1 MRILRDLGGAGW
13 ISLGTILGQALI
25 YLATPFIAR
34 LYGPAALGAAT
45 IFLATAS
52 ILVPLLTLRME
63 FLIPSASEAEARWI
77 SRRALKLVLCG
88 SFIASVVYSVSIESF
103 DVWNS
108 LAFWVTSGSLAA
120 AAVSIQMLVRQEK
133 FRRIGLGKVANGVGQ
148 VGVQIP
154 VGVFFPASRGIEFG
168 FAAGYLATWG
178 VQAFGARTQRP
189 RERIRRARRRAL
201 MGSAYKLAIAG
212 IMNAICVW
220 SILIS
225 ISVFG
230 SVEDAGVF
238 SAVQRLLVTPVG
250 LVTASLLPV
259 VTGGVAHAVRS
270 SQPYAHVLKKWLLL
284 LTPIS
289 LVAGVVLVFI
299 PEALLLRILGEEFRG
314 AGSYLAALVPMIV
327 AQILA
332 GPLGQLLVATG
343 HSTAQLFWDSGRFVL
358 IVVAASVCGSLG
370 VGSVAMT
377 WILSMIFASS
387 YVVFVLLV
395 IVFAKRGGFPP
406 TSLPDQ

>member
-1 MRILRDLGGAGW
+1 M
-13 ISLGTILGQALI
+13 
-25 YLATPFIAR
+25 
-34 LYGPAALGAAT
+34 
-45 IFLATAS
+45 
-52 ILVPLLTLRME
+52 
-63 FLIPSASEAEARWI
+63 
-77 SRRALKLVLCG
+77 
-88 SFIASVVYSVSIESF
+88 
-103 DVWNS
+103 
-108 LAFWVTSGSLAA
+108 
-120 AAVSIQMLVRQEK
+120 
-133 FRRIGLGKVANGVGQ
+133 
-148 VGVQIP
+148 
-154 VGVFFPASRGIEFG
+154 
-168 FAAGYLATWG
+168 
-178 VQAFGARTQRP
+178 
-189 RERIRRARRRAL
+189 
-201 MGSAYKLAIAG
+201 
-212 IMNAICVW
+212 
-220 SILIS
+220 
-225 ISVFG
+225 
-230 SVEDAGVF
+230 
-238 SAVQRLLVTPVG
+238 TPVG